1 MCGGRC
7 VSEVWWRGV
16 AEVEKGEVNVV
27 RGRELNVVGGV
38 YFQLVVFCV
47 IVMSI
52 EAC

>member
-27 RGRELNVVGGV
+27 RGRELNESVFSACGV
-38 YFQLVVFCV
+38 LCD
-47 IVMSI
+47 SD
-52 EAC
+52 EH